1 MANKEEKQINPWD
14 LLRADVKMYQA
25 DCLFSV
31 GFYTQCQ
38 RCTKNV
44 FASIINMI
52 DTYAKQAGSGA
63 PERKMGKWNVITKC
77 PMDADERAYWS
88 ERLGYEI
95 TDDEGYMYGNLPDE
109 GTEVL
114 VCTRWGTVFI
124 DSLCCDDGC
133 CFEEHGEMDGIVAW
147 MPLPKPYKEGDE

>member
-1 MANKEEKQINPWD
+1 MTRFTVDEIIEAVEAQIMGEPVDFETEKIEAAVE
-14 LLRADVKMYQA
+14 LLK
-25 DCLFSV
+25 
-31 GFYTQCQ
+31 
-38 RCTKNV
+38 
-44 FASIINMI
+44 
-52 DTYAKQAGSGA
+52 
-63 PERKMGKWNVITKC
+63 ERKPGGWNVITKS
-77 PMDADERAYWS
+77 PMDADERDYWS

-95 TDDEGYMYGNLPDE
+95 SDDEGYMYGNLPDE

-147 MPLPKPYKEGDE
+147 MPLPKPYKEVDE